1 MDPEFRPNV
10 DEGEDEDFGATQMD
24 GGFGGAHWG
33 EEGEEAEEE
42 GGGKSPPSRTMQLV
56 QEDDDEGGDE
66 EEEGDENE
74 EDEKLITQP
83 CSRSGSQRS
92 VGSPGSQGDAA
103 RQPQAASPAED
114 DVGSDHDSAT
124 AVDSALC
131 RQASTLERGYTV
143 GGAQGEESFASH
155 DEDGSRG
162 PCLDEHQPSANDA
175 TSR

>member
-1 MDPEFRPNV
+1 
-10 DEGEDEDFGATQMD
+10 
-24 GGFGGAHWG
+24 
-33 EEGEEAEEE
+33 
-42 GGGKSPPSRTMQLV
+42 V
-56 QEDDDEGGDE
+56 QEDDDKGEDEEEGEEE
-66 EEEGDENE
+66 EEEGGEDE

-103 RQPQAASPAED
+103 RQPQPASPAED

-124 AVDSALC
+124 AVESALD